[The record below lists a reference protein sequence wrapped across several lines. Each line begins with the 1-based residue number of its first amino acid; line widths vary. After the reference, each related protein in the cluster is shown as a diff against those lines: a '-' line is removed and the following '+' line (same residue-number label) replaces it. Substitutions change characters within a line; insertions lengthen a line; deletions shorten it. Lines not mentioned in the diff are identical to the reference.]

1 MIVLLSPGD
10 ILKDGTP
17 TCISGRSMAQ
27 RRTVKSGLYYIYI
40 GTLDCVRNTEYL
52 PILSLGGLY
61 ILSEMY
67 SHVYI
72 LFQIR

>member
-1 MIVLLSPGD
+1 
-10 ILKDGTP
+10 
-17 TCISGRSMAQ
+17 MAQ